1 MTFSERQDDQPTEE
15 TDESNSNPPETGAL
29 NDWVA
34 DRGEWHQ
41 ANWVFVLI
49 GALRY
54 FRGMLLPLVFVLF
67 TQRGGDSRADFIWYG
82 IAGLAGVVSIGASLI
97 QWWFY
102 RYRVSDRDITLR
114 SGIVSKQER
123 VIPFERI
130 QSVNLE
136 DAPLE
141 RMFQVVKVKVDT
153 GAGGGS
159 DSEIELQA
167 MSQADAGVSV
177 RR

>member
-1 MTFSERQDDQPTEE
+1 QDDQPTEV
-15 TDESNSNPPETGAL
+15 TDETSATPPEIGGLDDRA
-29 NDWVA
+29 A
-34 DRGEWHQ
+34 DGGEWRQ

-82 IAGLAGVVSIGASLI
+82 IAGLAGVVSLGASLI
-97 QWWFY
+97 QWWLY

-141 RMFQVVKVKVDT
+141 RIFQVVKVKVDT
-153 GAGGGS
+153 GAGGGG
-159 DSEIELQA
+159 DAEIELQ
-167 MSQADAGVSV
+167 
-177 RR
+177 